1 MSKRYGVWRDR
12 AGFASR
18 INVGSTANI
27 NARIS
32 HLAESE
38 CAALEMPA
46 ARPRATSSRY
56 AVRLRLC
63 EKLASGHRQV
73 CYRWLSSRGENTS
86 AEDKRGPRSM
96 QVHAPP
102 SQSRSSW
109 GEYALSRRRTGGPCG
124 SLLDQR
130 DADAFLREV
139 NAENLEW
146 CGRADGYGFGP
157 ATGPT
162 CGRER
167 GSSPCGAFRFIW
179 GPPSHRLG

>member
-1 MSKRYGVWRDR
+1 M
-12 AGFASR
+12 FASR

-46 ARPRATSSRY
+46 AAAARDVIEIRRRI
-56 AVRLRLC
+56 RLRLC

-73 CYRWLSSRGENTS
+73 CYRWLSSRGDNTS
-86 AEDKRGPRSM
+86 AEDKRGPPSM
-96 QVHAPP
+96 QAHAPP

-130 DADAFLREV
+130 DADALLREV
-139 NAENLEW
+139 DTENLEC
-146 CGRADGYGFGP
+146 CGRADGYGFGS

-162 CGRER
+162 CRRER